1 MLSDVGLRGMRV
13 DLTQNKLYTLSP
25 GTQQVLAELKEPVN
39 LYFYF
44 SREAAAKQA
53 PLVMPYA
60 TRVREFLEELAARAG
75 GKIHVT
81 VVDPQPFSDDEDR
94 AAEFGLQSLQARG
107 GGGALYL
114 GVGGHHFTRGRAR

>member
-1 MLSDVGLRGMRV
+1 M
-13 DLTQNKLYTLSP
+13 
-25 GTQQVLAELKEPVN
+25 N

-60 TRVREFLEELAARAG
+60 ARVREFLEELAARAG

-94 AAEFGLQSLQARG
+94 AAEFGLQSLQAG
-107 GGGALYL
+107 SGDALYFGL
-114 GVGGHHFTRGRAR
+114 GGDQFHRWPFGHTELPGGSRGISGI